1 MLTTK
6 AQKAHKGS
14 ELLNSLFAF
23 RAFVVKFMA
32 CVSAFLMLDNKSRY
46 WGIRS
51 RSTLVFLGVFLFFLF
66 VSPVQAQTAGPSSSA
81 NGSKLPFTEPV
92 SHSVVVMDAATG
104 TVIYYKNPDDEIPP
118 ASLTKL
124 MTMHLAF
131 REIEAGRAS
140 LDEIISPPRESWAV
154 NQPPLS
160 SVMGLANG
168 QQLSLRDLLLGMA
181 IFSGN
186 DAATAVALRFAPSV
200 DAFVGMM
207 NREAASLGLSK
218 THFVDASG
226 YSEKNMTTAREFA
239 EFCRIYL
246 EDHPESIRD
255 YHSVMTFAYPKAE
268 NVAERYRGNPGTR
281 LHQNHNTLL
290 RKVDGVDGLKT
301 GFIFESGYN
310 IALTAQRN
318 GTRFIVE
325 ILGAPSEWGGDRIR
339 DDDGKKLLEWAFS
352 NYKTIRP
359 DPPAL
364 EPVRIWKGKKNYVNI
379 AWDDSLEFTAASER
393 GENLSC
399 KVTLNDPLIA
409 PLPAG
414 SQAGKLV
421 ISDSQGELRNIPL
434 VTVDDVDR
442 GGFFKRLFDSIR
454 LFFRRFA

>member
-1 MLTTK
+1 M
-6 AQKAHKGS
+6 
-14 ELLNSLFAF
+14 FF
-23 RAFVVKFMA
+23 
-32 CVSAFLMLDNKSRY
+32 
-46 WGIRS
+46 
-51 RSTLVFLGVFLFFLF
+51 FFLF
-66 VSPVQAQTAGPSSSA
+66 VSPVQAQTASPLGSA

-104 TVIYYKNPDDEIPP
+104 TLLYYKNPDDEIPP

-131 REIEAGRAS
+131 GEIEAGRAS
-140 LDEIISPPRESWAV
+140 LDEIISPPRQSWAV

-207 NREAASLGLSK
+207 NREAAALGLTK
-218 THFVDASG
+218 TRFVDASG
-226 YSEKNMTTAREFA
+226 YSEKNMTTAREYA

-255 YHSVMTFAYPKAE
+255 YHSVITFAYPKAE
-268 NVAERYRGNPGTR
+268 NVAERYRDTPSTR
-281 LHQNHNTLL
+281 VHRNHNTLL
-290 RKVDGVDGLKT
+290 GKVDGVDGLKT

-310 IALTAQRN
+310 IALTAERN
-318 GTRFIVE
+318 GTRFIVV

-364 EPVRIWKGKKNYVNI
+364 EPVRVWKGKKNYVSI
-379 AWDDSLEFTAASER
+379 AWDEALEFTAPTER
-393 GENLSC
+393 GETLSY
-399 KVTLNDPLIA
+399 KLEFANPLVA

-414 SQAGKLV
+414 SRAGNLV
-421 ISDSQGELRNIPL
+421 ISDSMGELRSIPL
-434 VTVDDVDR
+434 ITADNVDR